1 MFNGSTTAE
10 IPLRMPAKMLM
21 LKLKL
26 KAVVNAAC
34 ETVEL
39 RAVVG
44 HDLACLGEK
53 DTHILKIA
61 VRG

>member
-1 MFNGSTTAE
+1 
-10 IPLRMPAKMLM
+10 MLM

-26 KAVVNAAC
+26 KTVVNAAC
-34 ETVEL
+34 EAVKL
-39 RAVVG
+39 RAAVG